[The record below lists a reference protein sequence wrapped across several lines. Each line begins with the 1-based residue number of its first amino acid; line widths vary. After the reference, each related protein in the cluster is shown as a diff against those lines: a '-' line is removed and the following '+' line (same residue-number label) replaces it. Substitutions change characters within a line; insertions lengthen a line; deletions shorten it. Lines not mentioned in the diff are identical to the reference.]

1 MPVSQASDIEFG
13 KLLADQSGINLVRLM
28 LEFAGDAYPKLDRRA
43 LLAEIDRLGREARK
57 RVAKLGPLATLRER
71 LETVS
76 DYLYRDQ
83 GFHGNRDQ
91 YYDPRNSYLNEVLTH
106 RTGIPITLGIVY
118 LAVAQSAGLPVYGV
132 SAPGHFVL
140 GCEDLNERLFV
151 DPFNDGDV
159 LSLNACCRRIERV
172 NGEPGSLD
180 EADLCPASQ
189 REIAVRVLR
198 NLKAAY
204 AMDNQWPAVLP
215 VQQRLT
221 LLLPNNLEEQRDLGL
236 VYLRN
241 GRVYPAIE
249 LLEQYIRECDDEQAH
264 LLTPYLRAA
273 RRMAAELN

>member
-1 MPVSQASDIEFG
+1 MPVSQTSDIEFG
-13 KLLADQSGINLVRLM
+13 KLLADQSAINLVRLM

-43 LLAEIDRLGREARK
+43 LLAEIDRLGREARA
-57 RVAKLGPLATLRER
+57 RVFELGPLSTLRER
-71 LETVS
+71 LEAVS
-76 DYLYRDQ
+76 DYLYREE
-83 GFHGNRDQ
+83 GFHGNREQ
-91 YYDPRNSYLNEVLTH
+91 YYDPRNSYLNEVLAR

-118 LAVAQSAGLPVYGV
+118 LAVAQAAGLPVYGV

-140 GCEDLNERLFV
+140 GCEDMNERLFI

-159 LSLNACCRRIERV
+159 LTANACRRRIERV
-172 NGEPGSLD
+172 NGEPGSVD
-180 EADLCPASQ
+180 EEHLCTASQ

-221 LLLPNNLEEQRDLGL
+221 LLLPSNLDEQRDLGL

-241 GRVYPAIE
+241 GRVYPAIK
-249 LLEQYIRECDDEQAH
+249 LLEEYTRHCDDEQAEM
-264 LLTPYLRAA
+264 LTPYLRAA